1 MGETMTLLR
10 KLLVAV
16 AGTIIANN
24 LVWLGPFDVPAQP
37 GVLQAVSA
45 GLWAA
50 GFGSVC
56 VPWAA
61 CRTEPVRWRIIGVSL
76 AAAYAVVAI
85 GCSQF
90 DSPLFAG
97 FGHGSRIVEFVLVTW
112 SLTGGLALL
121 GTALTRRQVASL
133 RVLER
138 HEVADQIAPFARDPA
153 FGL

>member
-1 MGETMTLLR
+1 ML
-10 KLLVAV
+10 
-16 AGTIIANN
+16 
-24 LVWLGPFDVPAQP
+24 WLGFPVRVEALSHW

-50 GFGSVC
+50 GLGTVC
-56 VPWAA
+56 VPWAV
-61 CRTEPVRWRIIGVSL
+61 CRPEFVRWGIIGVSL
-76 AAAYAVVAI
+76 AIAYAAAAI

-97 FGHGSRIVEFVLVTW
+97 FGFGARIVEFVLVTW
-112 SLTGGLALL
+112 SLTGGLVLL
-121 GTALTRRQVASL
+121 GTVLTRP
-133 RVLER
+133 RVTSTRYLKK